1 MKLNNGLDVSIE
13 KSWYNKNNKNYP
25 MFNLNIYKSYFANS
39 DREMVQNIIQD
50 LKTLIVELE
59 QINYD

>member
-13 KSWYNKNNKNYP
+13 KSWYHKDNNNYP

-39 DREMVQNIIQD
+39 DVQMVQNVIQD
-50 LKTLIVELE
+50 LEMLITELK